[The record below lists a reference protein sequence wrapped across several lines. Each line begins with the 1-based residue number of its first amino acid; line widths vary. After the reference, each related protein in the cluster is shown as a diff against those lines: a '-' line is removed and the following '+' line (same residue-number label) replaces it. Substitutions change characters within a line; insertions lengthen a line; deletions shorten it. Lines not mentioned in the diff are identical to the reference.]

1 MKDFSSY
8 LIIIGGIVGTMGL
21 KTPFVSC
28 GVAEDPSLTISQF
41 RGLETHRQAITT
53 DACNEAQQ
61 VAFGTLEA
69 PVMSSSIIPGLIVLL
84 GLMSLSNK
92 RKRYAGS
99 ALIVAILQ
107 VLFVVWIYWQAQLRG
122 LTLSAGSMT
131 AFCCGLLACFG
142 GLLKYRDDT

>member
-21 KTPFVSC
+21 KMPFVSC
-28 GVAEDPSLTISQF
+28 GVAKDPSLTISQF

-61 VAFGTLEA
+61 VAFRTLEV
-69 PVMSSSIIPGLIVLL
+69 PVMSSSIIPGFIVLL
-84 GLMSLSNK
+84 GLMSLSNR

-99 ALIVAILQ
+99 ALVIATLQ
-107 VLFVVWIYWQAQLRG
+107 VLLIVWIFWQAQLHG

-142 GLLKYRDDT
+142 GLFRYRDGT